1 MPKKKRKRF
10 RTLYIG
16 YDGSYVLSWNKLV
29 VKKEADGFKY
39 FSTLTI
45 KKPSMVDVDEW
56 TGKCVLGAFKLKP
69 FEYVALKLRI

>member
-1 MPKKKRKRF
+1 MPKKRKKF

-39 FSTLTI
+39 FGTLTR
-45 KKPSMVDVDEW
+45 KKPSMIDIDELS
-56 TGKCVLGAFKLKP
+56 GKCVLGALKLKP
-69 FEYVALKLRI
+69 FEYIALKLRI